1 MCFLRQM
8 ATHHLSPPVQHPQS
22 SAFTYQRAPVQL
34 QRQMATEAGTA
45 QRASKM
51 LVPRLLALFSSPY
64 EDAKCLAVSI
74 MNLLAGGAPSAVV
87 EHMDTCA
94 PASDHTP

>member
-1 MCFLRQM
+1 M
-8 ATHHLSPPVQHPQS
+8 SPRAQICED
-22 SAFTYQRAPVQL
+22 APVQL
-34 QRQMATEAGTA
+34 ESEVATEAGTA

-94 PASDHTP
+94 PASDHSP

>member
-1 MCFLRQM
+1 MQICED
-8 ATHHLSPPVQHPQS
+8 
-22 SAFTYQRAPVQL
+22 APVQL
-34 QRQMATEAGTA
+34 ESEVATEPGTS

-94 PASDHTP
+94 PASDCKA

>member
-1 MCFLRQM
+1 MSF
-8 ATHHLSPPVQHPQS
+8 HVQRMQICED
-22 SAFTYQRAPVQL
+22 APVQL
-34 QRQMATEAGTA
+34 ESEVATGEPGTS

-51 LVPRLLALFSSPY
+51 LVPRLLALFNSPF

-87 EHMDTCA
+87 EHMDT
-94 PASDHTP
+94 